1 MNLLYQLNILDLV
14 LAILC
19 IFFIIKGFNSGLLQ
33 ELSGIIIFI
42 ISLWIAY
49 MLYIKFGNML
59 LSYIGSQKWSY
70 FLAYIAIF
78 FSVMII
84 FSIMSGLF
92 QKHLGWKSESWIN
105 WLGGGVI
112 GALKAFVL
120 CMIIIAVLEYTAD
133 SKPFVL
139 ESKIV
144 TFVKKH
150 DTFFK
155 ELVKHSIGNESSI

>member
-19 IFFIIKGFNSGLLQ
+19 IFFIIKGFNRGLLQ
-33 ELSGIIIFI
+33 ELAGIIIFI
-42 ISLWIAY
+42 ISLWTAY
-49 MLYIKFGNML
+49 MLYIKFGNIL
-59 LSYIGSQKWSY
+59 LSYIGSQNWAY
-70 FLAYIAIF
+70 FLAYISIF

-84 FSIMSGLF
+84 FSIMSGLL
-92 QKHLGWKSESWIN
+92 QKHLRWRLESWII

-155 ELVKHSIGNESSI
+155 DLVKHSIRNKT